1 MGDSGVIKELLVK
14 QQEKT
19 KELEERLKQ
28 LTQEWG
34 KEKSE
39 LQQELEGAKEAHQR
53 DLAEGDERQAKMED
67 EKGQLSAQYK
77 NLLDKVSTLKERMGK
92 RLKADADAL
101 AEARSTAAELEEQN
115 MLLTNQLDELRTEYR
130 KLNEESTDAI
140 REAANLRT
148 RLNLSQ
154 QNWVKER
161 EELISQEKHLHE
173 EYETTKQAMQDW
185 EVIAMEERSMRE
197 SLADRVVELEEQFT
211 AYKTGYEKAVSE
223 RDRETATVDGLQRA
237 LREIQKARKTEL
249 REITENMQGSIDQL
263 TEKSQTMEHRAIEA
277 EAQLLKSQD
286 DLERFQQFEKEVKE
300 KNLLIGKLRHEA
312 VTLNDHL
319 TKALRMLKKG
329 NASDNVDKQLVSNV
343 FLSFLSIQRG
353 DAKKFEVLQLIASVL
368 DWNDEQRERAGLA
381 RPGTS
386 STQNTLPTPQG
397 SFSRASSP
405 LMPYHRNPST
415 PSLSDPYEGSREV
428 RSPQS
433 SQLRSRHCLT
443 DENRVS
449 SCGQVC
455 WTLHKLQARMQNR
468 SDLRDFR
475 LFELLISLRGTY
487 ILLKRG
493 VQWEIS

>member
-1 MGDSGVIKELLVK
+1 MKELLVK

-19 KELEERLKQ
+19 KELEERLKKVIQ
-28 LTQEWG
+28 DWS
-34 KEKSE
+34 KEKNE
-39 LQQELEGAKEAHQR
+39 LQKELEGAKEAHQK
-53 DLAEGDERQAKMED
+53 DLAEGDKRQAKMED
-67 EKGQLSAQYK
+67 EKRQLSEQYK
-77 NLLDKVSTLKERMGK
+77 NLLNKVSTLKERMAK
-92 RLKADADAL
+92 KLEADADAL
-101 AEARSTAAELEEQN
+101 AEARSTAAELEKQN
-115 MLLTNQLDELRTEYR
+115 MLHTNQLDELRTEYR
-130 KLNEESTDAI
+130 KLNEESTDVI
-140 REAANLRT
+140 REVANLRN

-161 EELISQEKHLHE
+161 EQLISQENHLQE
-173 EYETTKQAMQDW
+173 EYATTRQAMQDW

-197 SLADRVVELEEQFT
+197 LLADRVVELEEQLT
-211 AYKTGYEKAVSE
+211 AFKTGYEKAISE
-223 RDRETATVDGLQRA
+223 RDRENATIDGLQRA
-237 LREIQKARKTEL
+237 LREIQEARKIEL
-249 REITENMQGSIDQL
+249 REITENMQGSIDHL
-263 TEKSQTMEHRAIEA
+263 MEKSQKMEQRAIEA

-386 STQNTLPTPQG
+386 SSQSTLPTPQG

-405 LMPYHRNPST
+405 LIPYHRTPST
-415 PSLSDPYEGSREV
+415 PTLSDPYEGNREV

-433 SQLRSRHCLT
+433 Q
-443 DENRVS
+443 S
-449 SCGQVC
+449 SP
-455 WTLHKLQARMQNR
+455 
-468 SDLRDFR
+468 
-475 LFELLISLRGTY
+475 
-487 ILLKRG
+487 
-493 VQWEIS
+493 